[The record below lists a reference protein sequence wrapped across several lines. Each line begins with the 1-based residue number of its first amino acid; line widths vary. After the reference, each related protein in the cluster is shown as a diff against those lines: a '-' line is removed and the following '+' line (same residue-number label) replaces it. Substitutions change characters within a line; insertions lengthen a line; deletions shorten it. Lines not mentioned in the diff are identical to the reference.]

1 MFSTEFR
8 YKLNN
13 LRRIL
18 KKATV
23 QLIRILFILASVA
36 TIVLMAYEYGYAISE
51 AGKRYVTEDSI
62 SSSGFSFSAVSQR
75 SFWIP
80 KRSGKRKDIG

>member
-51 AGKRYVTEDSI
+51 AGKRYVTE
-62 SSSGFSFSAVSQR
+62 VSQR

>member
-36 TIVLMAYEYGYAISE
+36 TIVLMASNTVMRSVRQ
-51 AGKRYVTEDSI
+51 GKDTLQRDSI
-62 SSSGFSFSAVSQR
+62 SSSGFSFSAVS
-75 SFWIP
+75 
-80 KRSGKRKDIG
+80 

>member
-23 QLIRILFILASVA
+23 QLGL
-36 TIVLMAYEYGYAISE
+36 
-51 AGKRYVTEDSI
+51 
-62 SSSGFSFSAVSQR
+62 VSN
-75 SFWIP
+75 F
-80 KRSGKRKDIG
+80 

>member
-51 AGKRYVTEDSI
+51 ACLLYTSDAADEL
-62 SSSGFSFSAVSQR
+62 
-75 SFWIP
+75 
-80 KRSGKRKDIG
+80 